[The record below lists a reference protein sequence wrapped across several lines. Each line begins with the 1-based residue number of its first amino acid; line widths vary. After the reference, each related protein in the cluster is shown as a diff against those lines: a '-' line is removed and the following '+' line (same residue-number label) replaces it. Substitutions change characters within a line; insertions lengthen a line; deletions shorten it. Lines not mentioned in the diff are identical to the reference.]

1 MTSMAV
7 PSLQP
12 RKHILIIPEPLTVA
26 AFAPFGT
33 VISPP
38 LSPSTTRHPI
48 LSGAPLPV
56 PLYTESQPTITS
68 ANQGTA
74 LKASPF
80 SPLLNHYPSKDEAKT
95 HLNTSYGL
103 MSIFSCFPR
112 LNTYYSKATESTPD
126 HRLKLGILERH
137 PFTTQTFC
145 PMSTSQ
151 PASGT
156 ALDYTYI
163 LIIVAPAISDSAAH
177 PRNPPD
183 LTRARAFI
191 TPAPLTGQP
200 GTAVTYAPGTW
211 HAPMI
216 VLGSRRVDFLVTQF
230 ANGCADDDCQ
240 EVLIGDGP
248 DEPILSRRSREE
260 RMGESASCLVEVDL
274 SSLQLDD
281 NQIST
286 GRKSKL

>member
-7 PSLQP
+7 PSLHP
-12 RKHILIIPEPLTVA
+12 RKRILIIPEPLTVA

-33 VISPP
+33 VIASSV
-38 LSPSTTRHPI
+38 SPSTTRHPT

-56 PLYTESQPTITS
+56 PSYTESQPTITS

-74 LKASPF
+74 LKASPV
-80 SPLLNHYPSKDEAKT
+80 SPLLNHYPSNNEAES
-95 HLNTSYGL
+95 HANTPYGL
-103 MSIFSCFPR
+103 MSTFSCFPR
-112 LNTYYSKATESTPD
+112 LNTYYTKATESKAH

-145 PMSTSQ
+145 PLGTSQ
-151 PASGT
+151 PASGAT
-156 ALDYTYI
+156 LDHTYI
-163 LIIVAPAISDSAAH
+163 LIIVAPTVPDAAAQ

-191 TPAPLTGQP
+191 TSAPLTGQP

-240 EVLIGDGP
+240 EVLVGDGP
-248 DEPILSRRSREE
+248 DKPILSHRSREE
-260 RMGESASCLVEVDL
+260 RIGESASCLVEVDL

-281 NQIST
+281 NQISI
-286 GRKSKL
+286 GRNSKL